1 MVKLLRLTTDK
12 SNANFDIQFNEDLII
27 KPKSQI
33 ALKNLTMT
41 MDEDVLKIDNTNS
54 KFIFSTDLNPLDSSG
69 DRSFSIPYA
78 DYNLYHSNNTDKKLL
93 NFNDFIETMSESA
106 NAKLKCDNNDNDFNT
121 EIIFSINK
129 FNLFQMESFKS
140 ILFDFVPSLADT
152 TANID
157 IDTSNVG
164 RIEVSQNDTSTITQ
178 KHKVVFNDRF
188 IKGAGVF
195 RCKIA
200 DFANNSSGNRDNGF
214 EIGLTDSKPNSI
226 INNTNM
232 KNSERTFMIRFN
244 RVGEVYTFLETRAEG
259 DETDETDSSI
269 TATRATNATL
279 TTNDIIELKLEQ
291 GEIVGN
297 VYTHDGANYTKHQ
310 IFRNT
315 LYGDISPDAERVNDL
330 LPFYTIH
337 PYIVMYGDSD
347 DVAICDI
354 QHSLRESDMT
364 NYQQRIN
371 PDSTLPKITYLAG
384 ANPVKLNPYAR
395 QSYFSIQSTATAKY
409 LGFNSKVI
417 LGSDAEYDG
426 IGAFPNSIVVANNV
440 FKPAI
445 YSRNF
450 IIEMQNIPLSSYDS
464 LYNGRKSILSTVV
477 DGNDISI
484 NGQDV
489 ISYEPS
495 EITYIDIDNM
505 NSLNLRNIKFKILDK
520 NLNEIKIQ
528 GLAVVTVL
536 IQES

>member
-78 DYNLYHSNNTDKKLL
+78 DYNLYHSNNTDKELL
-93 NFNDFIETMSESA
+93 NFDDFIETMNESA

-129 FNLFQMESFKS
+129 LNLFQMESFKS

-152 TANID
+152 TEDID
-157 IDTSNVG
+157 IDSSNVG

-178 KHKVVFNDRF
+178 KHKVVFNDKF

-200 DFANNSSGNRDNGF
+200 DFTTNGSGIDNNGF
-214 EIGLTDSKPNSI
+214 EIGLSDTNPTGW
-226 INNTNM
+226 INNNNM
-232 KNSERTFMIRFN
+232 SDEERTFAIKFN
-244 RVGEVYTFLETRAEG
+244 RVGSAYVYKDYGRTEVT
-259 DETDETDSSI
+259 SSI
-269 TATRATNATL
+269 PAVRGANATL
-279 TTNDIIELKLEQ
+279 STNDILEIKLEQ
-291 GEIVGN
+291 GQIVGN

-310 IFRNT
+310 LFRNT
-315 LYGDISPDAERVNDL
+315 LYGDLSPTATRPNDL
-330 LPFYTIH
+330 GAFHNLN
-337 PYIVMYGDSD
+337 PYIVMYGNTD
-347 DVAICDI
+347 DIAICDI
-354 QHSLRESDMT
+354 QHSLRESEMT
-364 NYQQRIN
+364 NYSQRIN
-371 PDSTLPKITYLAG
+371 PDTTLPKIRYLAG
-384 ANPVKLNPYAR
+384 ANPIKLNPYAR

-409 LGFNSKVI
+409 LGFNSKFI
-417 LGSDAEYDG
+417 IGTAAEYDG
-426 IGAFPNSIVVANNV
+426 IGAFPNSLVVADNV

-464 LYNGRKSILSTVV
+464 LYNGRKSILATVI

-489 ISYEPS
+489 VVYEPS

-505 NSLNLRNIKFKILDK
+505 NSLNLRNIKLKVLDK

-528 GLAVVTVL
+528 GLGVITIL